1 MDDALNESMLNPNIQ
16 KDEVKKFN
24 KETEIDMKEPEE
36 NIESKKNNDEN
47 DRTIRDEL
55 GSDVNESDKK
65 EGIPQDL
72 RRSNRIR
79 KQQINI
85 NPDEIGE
92 CDDEKD
98 EDYN

>member
-1 MDDALNESMLNPNIQ
+1 MGSY
-16 KDEVKKFN
+16 VN
-24 KETEIDMKEPEE
+24 K
-36 NIESKKNNDEN
+36 
-47 DRTIRDEL
+47 
-55 GSDVNESDKK
+55 SDKK
-65 EGIPQDL
+65 EDISQDL

-79 KQQINI
+79 KQRINI

>member
-1 MDDALNESMLNPNIQ
+1 M
-16 KDEVKKFN
+16 
-24 KETEIDMKEPEE
+24 
-36 NIESKKNNDEN
+36 
-47 DRTIRDEL
+47 IRDEL
-55 GSDVNESDKK
+55 GNDVNERDKK

-79 KQQINI
+79 KQRISI

>member
-1 MDDALNESMLNPNIQ
+1 MQ

-24 KETEIDMKEPEE
+24 KETEIDTNKPEE

-47 DRTIRDEL
+47 YRTIRDEL
-55 GSDVNESDKK
+55 GNDVDKSDKK
-65 EGIPQDL
+65 EDISQDL

-79 KQQINI
+79 KQRINI

-98 EDYN
+98 EDYS